1 MPAVFDVVSDSEID
15 VYLPPRRMSQGRCSR
30 RDDIS
35 TERNYASVA
44 WFECRHEQATCK
56 SSPRSRYFRTLQFCF
71 IHRRIGPASPRRQDV
86 T

>member
-44 WFECRHEQATCK
+44 
-56 SSPRSRYFRTLQFCF
+56 
-71 IHRRIGPASPRRQDV
+71 
-86 T
+86 